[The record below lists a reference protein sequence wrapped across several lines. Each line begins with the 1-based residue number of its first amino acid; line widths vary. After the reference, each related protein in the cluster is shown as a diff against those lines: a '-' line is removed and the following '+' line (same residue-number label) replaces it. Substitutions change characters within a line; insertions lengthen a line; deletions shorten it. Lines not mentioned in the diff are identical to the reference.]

1 MGEVSVSVIIP
12 CRNERDYI
20 GRCLDTLLAWKL
32 PKGGIEILAVDGM
45 STDGTRDILAKY
57 EAADDRIRVLDNP
70 GRIVPTALNI
80 GIARSR
86 GEFIVRIDAH
96 AEYPSDYLLRCL
108 DLLHSA
114 GAVNAGGRVVTIP
127 NGEGPWARAVA
138 SVTSHPF
145 GVGGSAFRTAE
156 TPGFV
161 DTVPFGTFR
170 RSLFDKLGGF
180 DERLTRNQ
188 DNEFNSRIIHSGG
201 RIAFDPG
208 IRVIYKNQASL
219 RGLVRQAYH
228 TGMWNVYTLRLHPH
242 TFALRRFIP
251 AGFVAFLACTPFA
264 TLVRGWGQ
272 GAFLIVGLYVLAC
285 LIASGRGRRFGAP
298 DMKTAATFACY
309 HASYGLGEW
318 VGLWNLITNRWLA
331 QLGQPLAAK
340 S

>member
-1 MGEVSVSVIIP
+1 MGAISVSVVIP
-12 CRNERDYI
+12 CRNERAYI
-20 GRCLDTLLAWKL
+20 GRCLDTLRAWKL
-32 PKGGIEILAVDGM
+32 PEGGIEILAVDGM
-45 STDGTRDILAKY
+45 STDGTRDILEKY
-57 EAADDRIRVLDNP
+57 KEIDARIRVLDNP
-70 GRIVPTALNI
+70 RRIVPTALNI
-80 GIARSR
+80 GIARAR

-108 DLLHSA
+108 ELLRST
-114 GAVNAGGRVVTIP
+114 GAVNAGGRVVTVP

-188 DNEFNSRIIHSGG
+188 DNEFNSRIIRFGG

-228 TGMWNVYTLRLHPH
+228 TGMWNIYTLRLHPY

-251 AGFVAFLACTPFA
+251 AGFVAFLACAPLA
-264 TLVRGWGQ
+264 TRMRVWGGAYLVIIFFY
-272 GAFLIVGLYVLAC
+272 ALAC
-285 LIASGRGRRFGAP
+285 LVASGRGRRFGSP

-309 HASYGLGEW
+309 HGAYGLGEW
-318 VGLWNLITNRWLA
+318 VGLLNLITNRWLA
-331 QLGQPLAAK
+331 QLGQPLAGK
-340 S
+340 I